1 MIGIL
6 KAILIFIV
14 WYYII
19 GFIFYTVRWNNA
31 TERELAQL
39 REIFDQI
46 KKRKH
51 PKRDKFLIMFQV
63 LTRWPITAFNRF
75 VNTIIFYMNKW
86 R

>member
-31 TERELAQL
+31 TEKELAQL
-39 REIFDQI
+39 REIFNQI

-51 PKRDKFLIMFQV
+51 PKRDKVLIIIQV
-63 LTRWPITAFNRF
+63 WTRWPITAMNRF
-75 VNTIIFYMNKW
+75 INYIKFYMKGD
-86 R
+86 